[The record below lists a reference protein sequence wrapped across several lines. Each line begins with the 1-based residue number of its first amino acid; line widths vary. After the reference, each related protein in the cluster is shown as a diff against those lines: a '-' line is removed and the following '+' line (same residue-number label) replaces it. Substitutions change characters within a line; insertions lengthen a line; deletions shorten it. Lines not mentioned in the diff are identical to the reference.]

1 MIQIR
6 VYGGDG
12 CEPKRRNWCA
22 LCTRWTWCTWW
33 WSEMFFLAQWQML
46 LKVKEWRWL
55 NISAVLQCLHYI
67 AVHQIKTPLTAV
79 KSRGYQVF
87 SLCSYQH
94 FTQAEWRKLSLSFLI
109 FYFSH
114 SDFNPLFEEISN
126 RVGTK
131 APSRFTCRQSY
142 SDPDDNQLD

>member
-1 MIQIR
+1 MYLVVVGNVFFGTVANVVEGER
-6 VYGGDG
+6 VEMTKHIGGLAMSSLYCSSSNQNSSHCRG
-12 CEPKRRNWCA
+12 VSRLPG
-22 LCTRWTWCTWW
+22 
-33 WSEMFFLAQWQML
+33 FFLCAPISIL
-46 LKVKEWRWL
+46 LRQSDV
-55 NISAVLQCLHYI
+55 SFH
-67 AVHQIKTPLTAV
+67 
-79 KSRGYQVF
+79 S
-87 SLCSYQH
+87 
-94 FTQAEWRKLSLSFLI
+94 LSL

>member
-1 MIQIR
+1 MKVVLFDDSAQSLWR
-6 VYGGDG
+6 RWLWTKRGRTDVHRAPGGG
-12 CEPKRRNWCA
+12 WKC
-22 LCTRWTWCTWW
+22 
-33 WSEMFFLAQWQML
+33 FLAQWQML

-142 SDPDDNQLD
+142 SNPDDNQLD